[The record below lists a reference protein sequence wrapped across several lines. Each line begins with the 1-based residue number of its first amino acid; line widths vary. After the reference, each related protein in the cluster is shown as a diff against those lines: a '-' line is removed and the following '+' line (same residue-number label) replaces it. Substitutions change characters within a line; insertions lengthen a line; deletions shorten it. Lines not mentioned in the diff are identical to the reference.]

1 MSTLISFY
9 SNLYRTDFIFDTKV
23 EDYETILIS
32 ILSEIL
38 EINDNIE
45 DKEENKEDD
54 KEENKEKEDDKE
66 KEENKEENKDKL
78 SKKDIE
84 LFSKLSAIDK
94 KILNIRIFDKTNLI
108 KFSYIY
114 KNNQIDFDM
123 NNYGK
128 LIHDSVISESLLDF
142 ISNIPV
148 LPIIND
154 IETERN
160 IIETKRNII
169 EIDLEFQIINY
180 NFKLTKE
187 SEDFIE
193 KFKETIPSF
202 HISYCRLL

>member
-9 SNLYRTDFIFDTKV
+9 SKLYHRDFIFDTKF

-38 EINDNIE
+38 EINDNIDDEEKEE
-45 DKEENKEDD
+45 DKEEDKDKEDKEDD
-54 KEENKEKEDDKE
+54 KDKE
-66 KEENKEENKDKL
+66 KEEDKDKL
-78 SKKDIE
+78 SKKDLE

-94 KILNIRIFDKTNLI
+94 KILNIRIFEKTNLI

-154 IETERN
+154 IET
-160 IIETKRNII
+160 KRNII

-180 NFKLTKE
+180 NFKLTRE

-193 KFKETIPSF
+193 NFKETIPSF
-202 HISYCRLL
+202 HVSYCELL